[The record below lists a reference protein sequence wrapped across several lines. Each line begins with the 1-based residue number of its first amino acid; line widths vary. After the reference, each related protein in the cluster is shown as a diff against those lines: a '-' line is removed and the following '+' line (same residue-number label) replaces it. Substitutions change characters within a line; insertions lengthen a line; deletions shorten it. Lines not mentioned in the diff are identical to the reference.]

1 MNSKIISYS
10 AGLANIIGISIF
22 SKLLTNNKLGE
33 LDPLFNYI
41 GNILIMLWG
50 FVYIFTKRTYKNPLM
65 IIFFLEKMVYVFNF
79 FYKKINLSGADL
91 LTKLFL
97 SIYGYIDLVFGIS
110 FIMMY
115 YLNLDN

>member
-50 FVYIFTKRTYKNPLM
+50 FVYIFTKKTYKNPLM
-65 IIFFLEKMVYVFNF
+65 IIFFIEKMVYVFNF
-79 FYKKINLSGADL
+79 FYKMAINMSKGMLRLMSFGY
-91 LTKLFL
+91 LFKK
-97 SIYGYIDLVFGIS
+97 
-110 FIMMY
+110 
-115 YLNLDN
+115 